1 MSRIARRSSQRT
13 SQKGFT
19 LVELLVVIAII
30 GVLIALLLPAVQAAR
45 EAARRNQCSNNLKQ
59 IGLACHN
66 FQDVFRQLPNGA
78 RDGYHMVNNQQID
91 PLDWCCRARTQK
103 GFSWSYHILP
113 FIEAKNVHD
122 LTQPSED
129 PPAVANQQTYNPGED
144 RVARQAI
151 AIYYCPSRRDPR
163 PMGSGF
169 YRCDYAGNAGERGTA
184 NVRQAGSRG
193 EKGPIKMTD
202 SGTTRLELITD
213 GTSNTILIGEKALH
227 PDEFGNDGGDNERWN
242 NAGWDEDVIRFGA
255 AVNSS
260 GLAYGLPPIP
270 DRTAPR
276 RVSGTWT
283 TITDLGGR
291 SWGQWH
297 PYFGSSHPGGVN
309 FCMAD
314 GGVRLIT
321 FTVYAEIFRRLSL
334 TNDGQAVALP

>member
-1 MSRIARRSSQRT
+1 MRMKLLHRRDS
-13 SQKGFT
+13 GFT

-30 GVLIALLLPAVQAAR
+30 GILIALLLPAVQAAR
-45 EAARRNQCSNNLKQ
+45 EAARRSQCANNLRQ

-66 FQDVFRQLPNGA
+66 FQDIHRQLPNGA
-78 RDGYHMVNNQQID
+78 RDGYHMVNNQEID
-91 PLDWCCRARTQK
+91 PLTWCCRARTHR

-113 FIEAKNVHD
+113 FLEGKNVFD
-122 LTQPSED
+122 LATPNED
-129 PPAVANQQTYNPGED
+129 PPAQANQQTYNPGED

-151 AIYYCPSRRDPR
+151 AIYYCPSRRDPK
-163 PMGSGF
+163 PMGSSLF

-184 NVRQAGSRG
+184 GIRDPGSRG
-193 EKGPIKMTD
+193 EKGPIIMTD
-202 SGTTRLELITD
+202 FGHTRIELIKD
-213 GTSNTILIGEKALH
+213 GSSNTILIGEKALH

-270 DRTAPR
+270 DMAAPR
-276 RVSGTWT
+276 REGGTWT

-297 PYFGSSHPGGVN
+297 PFFGSSHTGGTN
-309 FCMAD
+309 FVMAD
-314 GGVRLIT
+314 GSVKLIAYN
-321 FTVYAEIFRRLSL
+321 VDAEVFRRLSL
-334 TNDGQAVALP
+334 TNDGEPVQLP